1 MSKVI
6 QYHYGDLLY
15 SFTTDGWFNA
25 TEAAARF
32 GKLVNEWLRL
42 PATAAY
48 LAAFERRYG
57 KIPHVKT
64 SRARADRGG
73 GTWLHPKLAV
83 RFAQWLDDDFAV
95 WCDGQIDHIIRSGI
109 QAQGSA
115 NLIPLFLRPDAAPW
129 ERRFMPEFYH
139 ALAKMTHTRYDGH
152 KGGTPALFGQIT
164 ERWVYAFIL
173 PTDVHSELKARRA

>member
-1 MSKVI
+1 VSKVI

-15 SFTTDGWFNA
+15 SFTIDGWFNA

-73 GTWLHPKLAV
+73 GADILLRHLALVTAIAYSACELRDFESRMTALPMACGQMGLLFPERGTNGLCSTVQMLHK
-83 RFAQWLDDDFAV
+83 FAQFN
-95 WCDGQIDHIIRSGI
+95 G
-109 QAQGSA
+109 
-115 NLIPLFLRPDAAPW
+115 
-129 ERRFMPEFYH
+129 
-139 ALAKMTHTRYDGH
+139 LA
-152 KGGTPALFGQIT
+152 
-164 ERWVYAFIL
+164 
-173 PTDVHSELKARRA
+173 